1 MSVMTEAQRQRASRD
16 QTGESG
22 WSQEVRFLA
31 KRCAQLEAQN
41 TYQAEQLR
49 NEVVANRQTEAAL
62 RVRLEA
68 AEHAL
73 VAMTKLK
80 EREMKIPP
88 VSKSTLVEMVDA
100 GLKIIESMELF
111 CRLAGHLTKDMEAGL
126 EAAQKGL
133 EGVKQALEALP

>member
-1 MSVMTEAQRQRASRD
+1 M
-16 QTGESG
+16 
-22 WSQEVRFLA
+22 RFLA

-41 TYQAEQLR
+41 TYQAGQLQ

-80 EREMKIPP
+80 EREMRIPP
-88 VSKSTLVEMVDA
+88 VSKSTLVEMADA

-126 EAAQKGL
+126 DAAQKGL